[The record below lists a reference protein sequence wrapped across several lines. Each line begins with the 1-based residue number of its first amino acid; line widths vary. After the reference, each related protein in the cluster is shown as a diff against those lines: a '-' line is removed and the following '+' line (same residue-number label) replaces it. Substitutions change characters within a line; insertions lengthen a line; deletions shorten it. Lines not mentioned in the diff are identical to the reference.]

1 MSENPNPCDLK
12 LVILFD
18 PRDESCSVFSHNLSV
33 EDASQ
38 ALDELRHEGLFAFT
52 IDQRSRHPA
61 EYPDDCTACRAE
73 LAYTCPQDMW

>member
-18 PRDESCSVFSHNLSV
+18 PRDESCSVFSHNLTI

-38 ALDELRHEGLFAFT
+38 ALDELRHEGLFAFAV
-52 IDQRSRHPA
+52 DQRFRHQT

-73 LAYTCPQDMW
+73 LACTCPQDMS

>member
-1 MSENPNPCDLK
+1 MSENPKPCDLK

-38 ALDELRHEGLFAFT
+38 ALDELREEGLFAFAV
-52 IDQRSRHPA
+52 DQRSRHQA

-73 LAYTCPQDMW
+73 LACTCPQDMS